1 MLLNLNFKIVHW
13 ALFGTSRWDEERPG
27 IGWRRARSTGFQAA
41 WAPSPLLCLPL
52 PFLLR
57 FTCLAVTIAEYSYVK
72 STKLVPKGT
81 KAKSEK
87 KKSKEQRKRGAG
99 EETQLDIVGMWWM
112 VTNFGEISGTLAIEM
127 DKRTYIH
134 ALDNGLF
141 TLGASHKEADEGPS
155 PPEQFTA
162 VKLSDSRIALK
173 SGYEKYLGIN
183 SDRLVGCADAIGPRE
198 Q

>member
-1 MLLNLNFKIVHW
+1 M
-13 ALFGTSRWDEERPG
+13 
-27 IGWRRARSTGFQAA
+27 
-41 WAPSPLLCLPL
+41 
-52 PFLLR
+52 
-57 FTCLAVTIAEYSYVK
+57 TIAEYSYVK

-87 KKSKEQRKRGAG
+87 KKSEEKRKGAS
-99 EETQLDIVGMWWM
+99 EKTQLDIVGMWWI
-112 VTNFGEISGTLAIEM
+112 VTNFGEISGNLAIEM

-162 VKLSDSRIALK
+162 VKLSDSRTALK

-183 SDRLVGCADAIGPRE
+183 SDGLVGCADAIGPRE